1 MAAALPSVRRVS
13 IRVALLATGVVA
25 AAYLAVCVGV
35 IAIVQRNLTDQID
48 QRITA
53 SFVRLDDDHGHDD
66 QSYQAPPPERFGGA
80 PVVVWAVDS
89 GGQVHTDSTNPA
101 LPAEYTGVRGP
112 VTATINGVDLRLAG
126 QAVGDDWVVI
136 GQSLRLSADPPERDR
151 RGAVIAPFLLGAVFL
166 GALWIGRRV
175 AAPIEASRRR
185 QLDFT
190 ADASHELRTPLA
202 VIEAQTS
209 LALAGQR
216 DVAWSRAAF
225 ERVDDEAKRMR
236 RMLEDLL
243 WLARFDAS
251 KRPVDV
257 EPVDLAVMAGQAVDR
272 FGPVAETRRLTI
284 EVHAP
289 PDGAVVAAPP
299 EWLDRLL
306 GVLLDNACKYAPDGG
321 RVDVTVAIDGSR
333 VALTVDYRG
342 PGIPEA
348 QRTRIFDRF
357 HRATDEGGGAG
368 LEPRDRRRDRRA
380 TGGRWRVASSP
391 SGAPGWRQLDAR
403 PRLTAISSD
412 RRFGWQPVP
421 DEPRDPA
428 AGHPPLRC
436 ARPARVDHDRG
447 GDRRR
452 RRHDRLR
459 GAGRDHVLRHR
470 ERRGR
475 AVRPGRPDRPQRPD
489 RRRDHRAGWPEH
501 ERRQRQ
507 PAVRRAWRPRRA
519 PAALS
524 HDRVRCGGVRSSRP
538 PRKRRPPDWWTALPY
553 LG

>member
-1 MAAALPSVRRVS
+1 VTAAALPSVRRVS
-13 IRVALLATGVVA
+13 IRVALLATAVVA

-66 QSYQAPPPERFGGA
+66 HPYQAPPPERFGGA

-101 LPAEYTGVRGP
+101 LPAEYTAVRGP

-136 GQSLRLSADPPERDR
+136 GQSLE
-151 RGAVIAPFLLGAVFL
+151 AVSETRQNVIVAELLIAPFLLGAVFL

-236 RMLEDLL
+236 RMIEDLL

-251 KRPVDV
+251 KRPLDV
-257 EPVDLAVMAGQAVDR
+257 EPVDLAVMGGRAVDR
-272 FGPVAETRRLTI
+272 FGPVAETRHLTI
-284 EVHAP
+284 DIHAP
-289 PDGAVVAAPP
+289 PDGAVVAEPP

-333 VALTVDYRG
+333 VALTVDDSG
-342 PGIPEA
+342 PGIPEGE
-348 QRTRIFDRF
+348 RTRIFDRF
-357 HRATDEGGGAG
+357 HRATDEAGGAG
-368 LEPRDRRRDRRA
+368 LGLAIADAIVRA

-391 SGAPGWRQLDAR
+391 SGGAR
-403 PRLTAISSD
+403 MGVSWT
-412 RRFGWQPVP
+412 
-421 DEPRDPA
+421 
-428 AGHPPLRC
+428 
-436 ARPARVDHDRG
+436 
-447 GDRRR
+447 
-452 RRHDRLR
+452 
-459 GAGRDHVLRHR
+459 
-470 ERRGR
+470 R
-475 AVRPGRPDRPQRPD
+475 AL
-489 RRRDHRAGWPEH
+489 A
-501 ERRQRQ
+501 
-507 PAVRRAWRPRRA
+507 
-519 PAALS
+519 
-524 HDRVRCGGVRSSRP
+524 
-538 PRKRRPPDWWTALPY
+538 
-553 LG
+553 

>member
-1 MAAALPSVRRVS
+1 MTAAALPSVRRVS
-13 IRVALLATGVVA
+13 IRVALLATAVVA

-66 QSYQAPPPERFGGA
+66 HPYQAPPPERFGGA

-89 GGQVHTDSTNPA
+89 SGQVHTDSTNPT
-101 LPAEYTGVRGP
+101 LPAEYTAVRGP
-112 VTATINGVDLRLAG
+112 LTATINGVDLRLAG

-136 GQSLRLSADPPERDR
+136 GQSLE
-151 RGAVIAPFLLGAVFL
+151 AVSETRQTVIVAELLIAPFLLGAVFL

-251 KRPVDV
+251 KRPADV
-257 EPVDLAVMAGQAVDR
+257 EPVDLAVMAGRAVDR
-272 FGPVAETRRLTI
+272 FGPVAETRQLTI

-333 VALTVDYRG
+333 VALTVDDSG
-342 PGIPEA
+342 PGIPEGE
-348 QRTRIFDRF
+348 RTRIFDRF
-357 HRATDEGGGAG
+357 HRATDEVGGAG
-368 LEPRDRRRDRRA
+368 LGLAIADAIVRA

-391 SGAPGWRQLDAR
+391 SGGAR
-403 PRLTAISSD
+403 MGVSWT
-412 RRFGWQPVP
+412 
-421 DEPRDPA
+421 
-428 AGHPPLRC
+428 
-436 ARPARVDHDRG
+436 
-447 GDRRR
+447 
-452 RRHDRLR
+452 
-459 GAGRDHVLRHR
+459 
-470 ERRGR
+470 R
-475 AVRPGRPDRPQRPD
+475 AL
-489 RRRDHRAGWPEH
+489 A
-501 ERRQRQ
+501 
-507 PAVRRAWRPRRA
+507 
-519 PAALS
+519 
-524 HDRVRCGGVRSSRP
+524 
-538 PRKRRPPDWWTALPY
+538 
-553 LG
+553 